1 MNLSELDDALFKYFS
16 NDNDKKI
23 LEKIIES
30 YNSND
35 WEKYK
40 LVDDNVDYLK
50 NIVKSKYNQQLYVII
65 IITWNPNKYIKIH
78 NHAENGCIFKILE
91 GSLIEKKYN
100 TNLEIMNINK
110 CKKDTISYI
119 DNNIGYHSITNNND
133 QNTYSLHVYS
143 PFNYKTLF
151 LE

>member
-16 NDNDKKI
+16 NENDRKI

-100 TNLEIMNINK
+100 TNLEIM
-110 CKKDTISYI
+110 
-119 DNNIGYHSITNNND
+119 
-133 QNTYSLHVYS
+133 
-143 PFNYKTLF
+143 
-151 LE
+151 